1 MFDKNRF
8 SYYNNLVESYS
19 LGIFYVYNLCHII
32 KRWQFSYVFNTINRY
47 CGAFLTVRI

>member
-19 LGIFYVYNLCHII
+19 LGIFYVYNLCHID
-32 KRWQFSYVFNTINRY
+32 KEMAVF
-47 CGAFLTVRI
+47 LRIQHN